1 MAARTKRAAP
11 AADGLTTSFDFLI
24 RDTRL
29 RLYKYIERRIARQGI
44 PLRVWFPLR
53 VLYRNEGITQRELG
67 QMLGFGDAHAGVIV
81 GVMQRHK
88 LVAREPNRSD
98 KRRIDLYLT
107 QAGRKKT
114 RQTLREMRRI
124 NAKITAGFSAAERQS
139 FHALLTRAHENL
151 AEPPTRGIG
160 NGG

>member
-1 MAARTKRAAP
+1 MPAKKRRAAP
-11 AADGLTTSFDFLI
+11 AAADELTTSLDFLI

-88 LVAREPNRSD
+88 LVVREPSRID
-98 KRRIDLYLT
+98 KRRINLYLT
-107 QAGRKKT
+107 PEGRKKT
-114 RQTLREMRRI
+114 QRTLREMRRI
-124 NAKITAGFSAAERQS
+124 NAKITAGFSIAERQS
-139 FHALLTRAHENL
+139 FLALLMRAHDNL
-151 AEPPTRGIG
+151 AEP
-160 NGG
+160 